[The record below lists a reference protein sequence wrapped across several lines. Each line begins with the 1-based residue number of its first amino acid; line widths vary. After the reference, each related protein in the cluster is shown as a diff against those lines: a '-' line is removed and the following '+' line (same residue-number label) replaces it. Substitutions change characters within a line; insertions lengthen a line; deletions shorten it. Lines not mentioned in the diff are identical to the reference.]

1 MRRDPTNMPFA
12 RPGGYRTLADVVAV
26 SSMERSEEGGALPSG
41 GSTTSGADTVLKAES
56 ILLEEFNAASVA
68 AYQAREESASLIN
81 IYLLAAGALAT
92 GLGILAS
99 NYTPTSKLTVTL
111 VQVAVLGIATL
122 FSFAVFVRHLDLG
135 GEYRDGLL
143 AMNVIKEFYIGRL
156 GLQLPQINAAFYRR
170 LADVPWR
177 HALGAGAAVMSCA
190 IALLGGLAAA
200 GTVGLSRQL
209 WAIATDTAAPYLTE
223 LQVSGIT
230 LPYFWEVLAGAI
242 ALILQFIYYR
252 LSTRE
257 SRAAAAQ
264 ASLR

>member
-1 MRRDPTNMPFA
+1 A
-12 RPGGYRTLADVVAV
+12 RAGAYGTLADVVAV
-26 SSMERSEEGGALPSG
+26 STIERSEEGAVLPGGGQATGGAE
-41 GSTTSGADTVLKAES
+41 TVLKAQS

-92 GLGILAS
+92 GLGILTS
-99 NYTPTSKLTVTL
+99 NYSPTTKLTVTL
-111 VQVAVLGIATL
+111 VQVVVLGIATL

-135 GEYRDGLL
+135 SDYRDGLL

-177 HALGAGAAVMSCA
+177 HALGAGAAVMSCS
-190 IALLGGLAAA
+190 IALLGSLAAA

-209 WAIATDTAAPYLTE
+209 WAIATDISAPYLTE

-230 LPYFWEVLAGAI
+230 LPYFWEVLAGVI
-242 ALILQFIYYR
+242 ALILQFAYYR
-252 LSTRE
+252 LSSRE